1 MSQVKIPPGIQG
13 GLDQCLRR
21 VVIEPDGGRFWP
33 ELLFAQPTGFR
44 ALTMSLRVPAGD
56 GPRPLVI
63 YIHGGGWLFGHPHSM
78 HVNLAAMDID
88 AALLGA
94 GFAVARVSYR
104 LSSEGKFPT
113 QLQDCKSAVRY
124 LRHHADLFGLDPH
137 RFASLGESAGGH
149 LAILL
154 GLETPAEFEGDV
166 GVCGPSSRVN
176 AVVDW
181 YGITNLQTLVEQALP
196 DSFVRHDTATSAP
209 AQLIGGTIAQCPE
222 AARAASPV
230 TWVNQAAAP
239 CLIMHGTMD
248 RVVPAAQGRELDQA
262 YQSAGA
268 SARLIML
275 EGADHCFDNYD
286 TSNIMASVSAFLKSA
301 LRLGERG

>member
-1 MSQVKIPPGIQG
+1 
-13 GLDQCLRR
+13 
-21 VVIEPDGGRFWP
+21 
-33 ELLFAQPTGFR
+33 
-44 ALTMSLRVPAGD
+44 MSLRVPAGD
-56 GPRPLVI
+56 GPHPLVI

-104 LSSEGKFPT
+104 LSSEGTFPT

-124 LRHHADLFGLDPH
+124 LRHHADLFGLDPE

-154 GLETPAEFEGDV
+154 GLATPAEFEGDV
-166 GVCGPSSRVN
+166 GVCGPSSQVN

-196 DSFVRHDTATSAP
+196 DSFVRHDTAISAP

-248 RVVPAAQGRELDQA
+248 RVVPAAQGAELYEA
-262 YQSAGA
+262 MKTANA
-268 SARLIML
+268 VARWEPL
-275 EGADHCFDNYD
+275 EGADHCFTGYD
-286 TSNIMASVSAFLKSA
+286 TRHIMDSVIAFLQTA
-301 LRLGERG
+301 LPDPRDKQ